1 MRVPSCAI
9 VGIGESEVSR
19 RPAATHVDLGL
30 RAAIAAIQDAGLG
43 NSAID
48 GVITQQTRFNPQANA
63 SPLLA
68 QRLGIRPTYVNDISL
83 SGAAPAA
90 MIVNAVAAI
99 EAGLCSTVLCA
110 SAGGDQPLSLEGRG
124 RGRLGTGWEDFM
136 NPFGAGAAPVSYA
149 LGAQRHM
156 HLYGTTSRQFGAV
169 AVACRRHAQ
178 LNPNAV
184 MQKPMTIDDHQA
196 SRMIV
201 DPYRL
206 FDCCVPAAG
215 AGAVIV
221 TSAERA
227 RDLDRKAINIVGMGA
242 ASLFA
247 TLEHA
252 DELAAS
258 AARGAAERAFASAGL
273 TPADIDFAEL
283 YDPFTSV
290 VLVTLEDYGFCAKGE
305 GGAFV
310 ENGRIELGGAL
321 PVNTHGGLL
330 SQGHLGGITHITE
343 AVRQLRHEADQRQ
356 VQGAR
361 TGAVSSQCAQLGMHF
376 ALLLANQE
384 TR

>member
-1 MRVPSCAI
+1 MRKPDCVI

-19 RPAATHVDLGL
+19 RPEATHIELGL
-30 RAAIAAIQDAGLG
+30 RAAVAAIRDAGLT
-43 NSAID
+43 SADID
-48 GVITQQTRFNPQANA
+48 GVITQQTRFNPQINA

-68 QRLGIRPTYVNDISL
+68 QRLGIRPAYVNDISL

-90 MIVNAVAAI
+90 MIATAVAAI
-99 EAGLCSTVLCA
+99 EAGLCSVVLCA
-110 SAGGDQPLSLEGRG
+110 SAGGDQPLSLDGKGRG
-124 RGRLGTGWEDFM
+124 RIGTGWEDFM

-156 HLYGTTSRQFGAV
+156 HLYGTTSQQFGAI
-169 AVACRRHAQ
+169 AVACRKHAMR
-178 LNPNAV
+178 NPNAV
-184 MQKPMTIDDHQA
+184 MQKPMTLEDHQA
-196 SRMIV
+196 SRMIA

-206 FDCCVPAAG
+206 LDCCVPAAG

-221 TSAERA
+221 TSRERA
-227 RDLDRKAINIVGMGA
+227 RDLDRAAVQLAGIGS

-252 DELAAS
+252 DELASS
-258 AARGAAERAFASAGL
+258 AAADAARRAFAMAGL
-273 TPADIDFAEL
+273 TPADVNFAEL

-310 ENGRIELGGAL
+310 EEGRIELGGAL

-343 AVRQLRHEADQRQ
+343 AVRQLRREAGERQ
-356 VQGAR
+356 VENAR
-361 TGAVSSQCAQLGMHF
+361 VGAVSSQCAQLGMHF
-376 ALLLANQE
+376 TLLLSNEE